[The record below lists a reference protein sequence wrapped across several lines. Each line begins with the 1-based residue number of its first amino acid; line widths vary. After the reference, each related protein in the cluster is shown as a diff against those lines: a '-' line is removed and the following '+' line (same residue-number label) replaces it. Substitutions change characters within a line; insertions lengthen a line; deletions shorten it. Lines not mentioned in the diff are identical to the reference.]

1 MITVALTGATG
12 FIGSVLLKHLVAQ
25 GFRVKALYRH
35 GSIPNPNPT
44 DSLEWQAGDLEDTE
58 SLRSLV
64 TDVDAIVHCAGA
76 VRGAT
81 LEQFKRINTEGV
93 ARLLQAAGDQRV
105 SRFLLISS
113 LAAREPSLSAYAL
126 SKKLGE
132 DVLRQNGD
140 RISWSIL
147 RPPAVYG
154 PGDRE
159 MQPLLKMIKRGIIPV
174 VGGKE
179 GRFSLLYVDDLAEAV
194 ISLLQS
200 DTVQQ
205 GQCFELHDGHPDGY
219 TWQEIAT
226 IATHLNGKKPRC
238 FSIPRILMQ
247 VAGLTNVSMARL
259 FGYQPM
265 LTPGKVREL
274 FHSNWAC
281 DNTAITSALD
291 WQPQVLFQEGMKRL
305 FLKTK

>member
-12 FIGSVLLKHLVAQ
+12 FIGRVLLKHLVDQ
-25 GFRVKALYRH
+25 GLQVKALYRPSSNPRPTLLD
-35 GSIPNPNPT
+35 SI
-44 DSLEWQAGDLEDTE
+44 EWIPGDLEDVE
-58 SLRSLV
+58 SLRALV
-64 TDVDAIVHCAGA
+64 TDADAVVHCAGA

-93 ARLLQAAGDQRV
+93 ARLLQVAIEQKV
-105 SRFLLISS
+105 SRFLLMSS

-159 MQPLLKMIKRGIIPV
+159 MQPLLKLIKRGIIPV
-174 VGGKE
+174 VGKKE
-179 GRFSLLYVDDLAEAV
+179 GRFSLLYVDDLVEAAS
-194 ISLLQS
+194 SLLRS
-200 DTVQQ
+200 DSVQQ

-219 TWQEIAT
+219 TWQGIAS
-226 IATHLNGKKPRC
+226 IATHLNGKEPHC
-238 FSIPRILMQ
+238 LSIPRILMQ
-247 VAGLTNVSMARL
+247 VVSLTNVSLARL
-259 FGYQPM
+259 VGYQPM
-265 LTPGKVREL
+265 LTPGKVKEL
-274 FHSNWAC
+274 FHPNWVC
-281 DNTAITSALD
+281 DNTEITNAID
-291 WQPQVLFQEGMKRL
+291 WQPQVLFQEGMSRL
-305 FLKTK
+305 FTV

>member
-12 FIGSVLLKHLVAQ
+12 FIGRVLLKHLVDQ
-25 GFRVKALYRH
+25 GFQVKALYRPSSNPQPTLLD
-35 GSIPNPNPT
+35 SI
-44 DSLEWQAGDLEDTE
+44 EWIPGDLEDVE
-58 SLRSLV
+58 SLRALV
-64 TDVDAIVHCAGA
+64 TDVDAVVHCAGA

-81 LEQFKRINTEGV
+81 LEQFKRINSEGV
-93 ARLLQAAGDQRV
+93 AQLLQVAIEQKV
-105 SRFLLISS
+105 SRFLLMSS

-159 MQPLLKMIKRGIIPV
+159 MQPLLKLIKRGIIPV
-174 VGGKE
+174 VGKKE
-179 GRFSLLYVDDLAEAV
+179 GRFSLLYVDDLVEAAS
-194 ISLLQS
+194 SLLRS
-200 DTVQQ
+200 DSVLQ

-219 TWQEIAT
+219 TWQEIAS
-226 IATHLNGKKPRC
+226 IATYLNGKEPHC
-238 FSIPRILMQ
+238 LSIPRILMQ
-247 VAGLTNVSMARL
+247 IVSLTNVSLARL
-259 FGYQPM
+259 VGYQPM

-274 FHSNWAC
+274 FHPNWVC
-281 DNTAITSALD
+281 DNAEITDAID
-291 WQPQVLFQEGMKRL
+291 WQPQVLFQEGMNRL
-305 FLKTK
+305 F

>member
-12 FIGSVLLKHLVAQ
+12 FIGRALLKHLVDQ
-25 GFRVKALYRH
+25 GFQVKALRRTCSH
-35 GSIPNPNPT
+35 PPQPNPRE
-44 DSLEWQAGDLEDTE
+44 LIEWQTGDLEDVD
-58 SLRSLV
+58 SLRELV
-64 TDVDAIVHCAGA
+64 TDVDAVVHCAGA

-81 LEQFKRINTEGV
+81 LDEFKRINTDGV
-93 ARLLQAAGDQRV
+93 TRLLQVATEQKV
-105 SRFLLISS
+105 SRFLLMSS

-140 RISWSIL
+140 GISWSIL

-159 MQPLLKMIKRGIIPV
+159 MQPLLKLIKRGIIPI
-174 VGGKE
+174 VGEKE

-194 ISLLQS
+194 SSLLRS
-200 DTVQQ
+200 DSVPQ

-226 IATHLNGKKPRC
+226 MTTHLNGKEPHC
-238 FSIPRILMQ
+238 LSIPRILMQ
-247 VAGLTNVSMARL
+247 TVSLANVSLARL
-259 FGYQPM
+259 VGYQPM

-274 FHSNWAC
+274 FHPNWAC
-281 DNTAITSALD
+281 DNTEITDATD
-291 WQPQVLFQEGMKRL
+291 WQPQVLFQEGMNRL
-305 FLKTK
+305 FTV